1 MDLYLHW
8 KSCYSSERLFSA
20 VCQTGSQSRKTGL
33 NPEDST
39 CLEKVE
45 NKVFEF
51 RYHLEQSLNSRDI
64 MCPMKV
70 AFRRGLF
77 ISSFFISSFF
87 LSFFSSKKNVTTSN
101 FDRNVFKLSINV
113 PNLFAQVHVLMIISK
128 MRGFLFSNL
137 LL

>member
-39 CLEKVE
+39 CLESVE
-45 NKVFEF
+45 NKVFEH

-77 ISSFFISSFF
+77 V
-87 LSFFSSKKNVTTSN
+87 SFFSSKKNVITSI
-101 FDRNVFKLSINV
+101 FDDNDFKLSINV
-113 PNLFAQVHVLMIISK
+113 LNLFA
-128 MRGFLFSNL
+128 
-137 LL
+137 